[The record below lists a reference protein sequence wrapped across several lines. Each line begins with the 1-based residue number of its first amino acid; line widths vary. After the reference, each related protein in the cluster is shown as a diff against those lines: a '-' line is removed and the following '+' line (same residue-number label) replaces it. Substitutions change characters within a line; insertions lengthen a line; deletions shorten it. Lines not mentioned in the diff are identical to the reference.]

1 MSSPVRTS
9 PRRPP
14 RRPAKS
20 DAALASMGRRVA
32 GAAIDMVLLV
42 FISGVV
48 ASFLERATAGVT
60 RVRIDAVT
68 GERVVNAAIDLPP
81 WLPLLLLVLLTA
93 AYSIPLM
100 ALFGRTLGGWAMGIQ
115 CVREDS
121 AGRLGWSLSARRWFL
136 LYGAAGVLAFVPGIG
151 PFSWILILLVG
162 LSPLWDAT
170 RRLRGYADHAAQ
182 DIVVMAKASATR

>member
-14 RRPAKS
+14 RRPATS